1 MERGPELATS
11 LPPLL
16 TASHR
21 GHTEKLWWGPKF
33 VLEGGATSTVCITA
47 ENFRFSACTRPP
59 PGAGP
64 RGLLAGCAGAKLGWS
79 RHFFV
84 EAQAAQNRGRGTRP
98 RAARRPHGCDAVR
111 KSGKD
116 TRSTKRKEKQPRM
129 GTSAITFADEAV
141 RRDERGTVL
150 WRSSTTG
157 PEVRRRGDPV
167 SALTCV
173 RDHQRSRACLLVDGR
188 GNAVTSGIF
197 VVETP
202 R

>member
-1 MERGPELATS
+1 MTFLGWSEGRNWRPRCRPCS
-11 LPPLL
+11 QR
-16 TASHR
+16 SHR

-84 EAQAAQNRGRGTRP
+84 EAEAAQNRGRGTRP

-116 TRSTKRKEKQPRM
+116 TRSTKRKEKQPRRANM
-129 GTSAITFADEAV
+129 QSRSPTKRHVEV
-141 RRDERGTVL
+141 RGTP
-150 WRSSTTG
+150 SHG
-157 PEVRRRGDPV
+157 DFQRRGRRALAQQRPV
-167 SALTCV
+167 SALTGAPMNNCLCRRSFLQGSNMLAFTV
-173 RDHQRSRACLLVDGR
+173 RAL
-188 GNAVTSGIF
+188 
-197 VVETP
+197 
-202 R
+202 